1 MTFINLLP
9 LMLSRGACVPAA
21 VDVRD
26 HVSFQTLHPI
36 LDAPWHH
43 VPRVRGGPLG
53 NAATPA
59 AQGACMAIRDS
70 ALPVAL
76 PPRTGTTRRPSDVM
90 KVPVRCAPRA

>member
-36 LDAPWHH
+36 LDAHGITCRACAEAPSVTLQHRQRKAPAWRSGTL
-43 VPRVRGGPLG
+43 PCRLPCRRGRELRGG
-53 NAATPA
+53 
-59 AQGACMAIRDS
+59 
-70 ALPVAL
+70 LPTL
-76 PPRTGTTRRPSDVM
+76 
-90 KVPVRCAPRA
+90 